1 MKTLKNIENRTDLA
15 DYLNIPIKRLTYIL
29 YIKRTEN
36 LYYSFE
42 IPKKSG
48 GVRNINAPKSEL
60 KALQKKLATSLTEYQ
75 KIIQKSKRKTPNI
88 SHGFEKGKSIISN
101 AKIHRNKK
109 IVYNLDLENFF
120 ESFHF
125 GRVRGFFEK
134 NKDFELSTEV
144 ATIIAQLS
152 CFNGALPQ
160 GAPSSP
166 IITNY
171 ICKIMDMRILKL
183 AKNYKLDY
191 TRYAD
196 DLTFSTNDKKFIDQ
210 IDCFLYK
217 LTKEIEKAGF
227 KLNKNKTNLNFKDS
241 RQLVTGLVVNKK
253 INVDRRYYKET
264 RAMAHRLY
272 KTGEFQIDDKNGTL
286 NQLEGRFSFINQVQ
300 RYNNVIDSSKHDFNN
315 LNTFEKQYQAFL
327 FYKYFYAN
335 NKPLIVT
342 EGKTDIKYIKA
353 ALKTHHLEFPN
364 LIVKKED
371 GGFDFRVAFLKRTN
385 RLAHFLNIKKDGA
398 DTMKNICK
406 YFFDIENNKVPNY
419 LKTFKILT
427 KQIASN
433 PTILIF
439 DNEISNNN
447 KPVSKIIDYV
457 KLSEDRRVILTEE
470 SYLNL
475 EGSLYLLMNPLVKN
489 KKECEIE
496 DLFDEA
502 TLNNEI
508 NGKKFSREK
517 NMDLNKY
524 YGKERFSN
532 FIYNEYREIDFS
544 NFKPM
549 LENLNFIIE
558 DYKNE

>member
-1 MKTLKNIENRTDLA
+1 
-15 DYLNIPIKRLTYIL
+15 
-29 YIKRTEN
+29 
-36 LYYSFE
+36 
-42 IPKKSG
+42 
-48 GVRNINAPKSEL
+48 
-60 KALQKKLATSLTEYQ
+60 
-75 KIIQKSKRKTPNI
+75 
-88 SHGFEKGKSIISN
+88 
-101 AKIHRNKK
+101 
-109 IVYNLDLENFF
+109 
-120 ESFHF
+120 
-125 GRVRGFFEK
+125 
-134 NKDFELSTEV
+134 
-144 ATIIAQLS
+144 
-152 CFNGALPQ
+152 
-160 GAPSSP
+160 
-166 IITNY
+166 
-171 ICKIMDMRILKL
+171 
-183 AKNYKLDY
+183 
-191 TRYAD
+191 
-196 DLTFSTNDKKFIDQ
+196 
-210 IDCFLYK
+210 
-217 LTKEIEKAGF
+217 

-315 LNTFEKQYQAFL
+315 LNAFEKQYQAFL

-335 NKPLIVT
+335 NKPHIVT
-342 EGKTDIKYIKA
+342 EGKTDINYIKA
-353 ALKTHHLEFPN
+353 ALKKHHLEFPN

-371 GGFDFRVAFLKRTN
+371 GEFDFRVAFLKRTN
-385 RLAHFLNIKKDGA
+385 RLAYFLNIKKDGA

-406 YFFDIENNKVPNY
+406 YFFDIENNEVPNY

-439 DNEISNNN
+439 DNEISNNV
-447 KPVSKIIDYV
+447 KPVSKIIKYI
-457 KLSEDRRVILTEE
+457 KLKEDSRVMLTEK

-475 EGSLYLLMNPLVKN
+475 EDSLYLLMNPLVKN

-502 TLNNEI
+502 TLNHEI

-524 YGKERFSN
+524 YSKERFSN

-558 DYKNE
+558 NYKNEK

>member
-1 MKTLKNIENRTDLA
+1 MKTLKNIEDRKDLA

-48 GVRNINAPKSEL
+48 GVRNIDAPKSEL
-60 KALQKKLATSLTEYQ
+60 KALQKKLAASLTKYQ
-75 KIIQKSKRKTPNI
+75 EILQKSKRKAPNI

-166 IITNY
+166 IITNF
-171 ICKIMDMRILKL
+171 ICRIMDMRILKL

-210 IDCFLYK
+210 IDYFLHK

-315 LNTFEKQYQAFL
+315 LNAFEKQYQAFL

-335 NKPLIVT
+335 NKPHIVT
-342 EGKTDIKYIKA
+342 EGKTDINYIKA
-353 ALKTHHLEFPN
+353 ALKKHHLEFPN

-371 GGFDFRVAFLKRTN
+371 GEFDFRVAFLKRTN
-385 RLAHFLNIKKDGA
+385 RLAYFLNIKKDGA

-406 YFFDIENNKVPNY
+406 YFFDIENNEVPNY

-439 DNEISNNN
+439 DNEISNNV
-447 KPVSKIIDYV
+447 KPVS
-457 KLSEDRRVILTEE
+457 
-470 SYLNL
+470 
-475 EGSLYLLMNPLVKN
+475 
-489 KKECEIE
+489 
-496 DLFDEA
+496 
-502 TLNNEI
+502 
-508 NGKKFSREK
+508 
-517 NMDLNKY
+517 
-524 YGKERFSN
+524 
-532 FIYNEYREIDFS
+532 
-544 NFKPM
+544 
-549 LENLNFIIE
+549 
-558 DYKNE
+558 

>member
-1 MKTLKNIENRTDLA
+1 M
-15 DYLNIPIKRLTYIL
+15 
-29 YIKRTEN
+29 
-36 LYYSFE
+36 
-42 IPKKSG
+42 
-48 GVRNINAPKSEL
+48 
-60 KALQKKLATSLTEYQ
+60 
-75 KIIQKSKRKTPNI
+75 
-88 SHGFEKGKSIISN
+88 
-101 AKIHRNKK
+101 
-109 IVYNLDLENFF
+109 
-120 ESFHF
+120 
-125 GRVRGFFEK
+125 
-134 NKDFELSTEV
+134 
-144 ATIIAQLS
+144 
-152 CFNGALPQ
+152 
-160 GAPSSP
+160 
-166 IITNY
+166 
-171 ICKIMDMRILKL
+171 
-183 AKNYKLDY
+183 
-191 TRYAD
+191 
-196 DLTFSTNDKKFIDQ
+196 
-210 IDCFLYK
+210 
-217 LTKEIEKAGF
+217 
-227 KLNKNKTNLNFKDS
+227 
-241 RQLVTGLVVNKK
+241 
-253 INVDRRYYKET
+253 
-264 RAMAHRLY
+264 
-272 KTGEFQIDDKNGTL
+272 
-286 NQLEGRFSFINQVQ
+286 EGRFSFINQVQ

-315 LNTFEKQYQAFL
+315 LNVFEKQYQAFL

-342 EGKTDIKYIKA
+342 EGKTDINYIKA
-353 ALKTHHLEFPN
+353 ALKKHHLEFPN

-371 GGFDFRVAFLKRTN
+371 GEFDLRVAFLKRTN

-433 PTILIF
+433 PTILII

-502 TLNNEI
+502 TLNHEM

-524 YGKERFSN
+524 YSKERFSN

-549 LENLNFIIE
+549 LENLDFIIE
-558 DYKNE
+558 NYKNEK